1 MMSML
6 EHALEYADR
15 GWPVLPIFGIVGGAC
30 TCGSLDCPSPGKHP
44 NTPNGSKNASTDV
57 HRITDWWS
65 MRPHDN
71 IGIATGEVSGIFVI
85 DVDVSNGKP
94 GMQTLAALEAR
105 LGPLPRTNVVR
116 SGSGGLHIYLAF
128 PQFRFRLPKFGPAI
142 DVKGNGGYVVAPP
155 SVHASGNRYTWEA
168 RNA

>member
-1 MMSML
+1 MSML
-6 EHALEYADR
+6 EHALEYAAH
-15 GWPVLPIFGIVGGAC
+15 GWPVLPVFGMFAGRC
-30 TCGSLDCPSPGKHP
+30 TCGEVDCAKAGKHP
-44 NTPNGSKNASTDV
+44 NTPSGWKNATTDIEL
-57 HRITDWWS
+57 ITDWWT

-94 GMQTLAALEAR
+94 GMQTLAALEAKF
-105 LGPLPRTNVVR
+105 GPLPRSNVVR
-116 SGSGGLHIYLAF
+116 TGSGGLHFYLAF
-128 PQFRFRLPKFGPAI
+128 PKVHFRLPKLGDAI

-155 SVHASGNRYTWEA
+155 SLHASGNRYMWES